1 MNVRRYIVLLSK
13 ISVKKL
19 STITLSV
26 IFILLT
32 GVTEEEAIELYMNKL
47 QTFSV
52 HIISKEQ
59 TLFVKKYYL
68 ENSNKSPN
76 LEERHIVRKAFNQQK
91 KKLKKDWEN
100 FFNPLYSYK
109 DGTFWCKSFMHR
121 FGSAR
126 DLTQALNVKAVDKP
140 IMADL
145 LSSNDSNLA
154 FEDLIVQVSPGI
166 DLIPSRIDNAT
177 LDNII
182 MLKRFNLAK
191 VYKDHIDSCKNN
203 YDLVIID
210 CPPALG
216 QSVTAVA
223 LSCDTVIA
231 PVTPEEFSLSG
242 LTLTY
247 QEINDIRRTFDKKIG
262 FRVLLNKFD
271 VRTSLSHEVIQTLMK
286 HEIFSELMYKIYIRN
301 SQEFPNAIARGDSIF
316 DVLKGTSAKED
327 IDLLLSEMFQ
337 CIPAKMEKN

>member
-1 MNVRRYIVLLSK
+1 MYGFMTATDASKFLGISKMSIYRKLKDLNLVSSK
-13 ISVKKL
+13 IGNNVCFGNESAKKVFNFNFEKKIIALQIVKGGTGKT
-19 STITLSV
+19 S
-26 IFILLT
+26 LT
-32 GVTEEEAIELYMNKL
+32 HSIAIRMA
-47 QTFSV
+47 
-52 HIISKEQ
+52 
-59 TLFVKKYYL
+59 LFGARVL
-68 ENSNKSPN
+68 CID
-76 LEERHIVRKAFNQQK
+76 LDQQG
-91 KKLKKDWEN
+91 N
-100 FFNPLYSYK
+100 
-109 DGTFWCKSFMHR
+109 
-121 FGSAR
+121 
-126 DLTQALNVKAVDKP
+126 LTQALNVNAIDKP

-145 LSSNDSNLA
+145 LSGNDTNLT
-154 FEDLIVQVSPGI
+154 FKDLIVKVSPGI

-203 YDLVIID
+203 YDLIIID